1 MVLNQGKCH
10 FMSLGKN
17 TENQTFV
24 YKNKI
29 KKTNEEQKVFGII
42 IDDKL
47 TFKSR
52 VKNFSKKTSQ
62 KIWALASLSRYLDDT
77 QKGSIFGSVIRSQ
90 LRYCPTVW
98 ITNNMIDKLHERALR
113 IVLNNQTIN
122 FETLLAESSDICN
135 HHRNIQKLMT
145 ERHIKY
151 KKTLLFQ

>member
-42 IDDKL
+42 ID
-47 TFKSR
+47 
-52 VKNFSKKTSQ
+52 NFSKKTSQ
-62 KIWALASLSRYLDDT
+62 KIWTLASLSRYLYDT
-77 QKGSIFGSVIRSQ
+77 QKGSIFRSVIRSQ
-90 LRYCPTVW
+90 LRYFPTVW
-98 ITNNMIDKLHERALR
+98 ITNNMIDKLHERVLR
-113 IVLNNQTIN
+113 IVLNDQTIN
-122 FETLLAESSDICN
+122 FETLLAESRN

-145 ERHIKY
+145 ERHIKN
-151 KKTLLFQ
+151 KKSLLFQ

>member
-77 QKGSIFGSVIRSQ
+77 KGLNIRIGNKISI
-90 LRYCPTVW
+90 
-98 ITNNMIDKLHERALR
+98 
-113 IVLNNQTIN
+113 
-122 FETLLAESSDICN
+122 TLLSNSMDN
-135 HHRNIQKLMT
+135 Q
-145 ERHIKY
+145 
-151 KKTLLFQ
+151 

>member
-42 IDDKL
+42 ID
-47 TFKSR
+47 
-52 VKNFSKKTSQ
+52 NFSKKTSQ
-62 KIWALASLSRYLDDT
+62 KIWTLASLSRYLYDT
-77 QKGSIFGSVIRSQ
+77 QKGSIFRSVIRSQ
-90 LRYCPTVW
+90 LRYFPTVW
-98 ITNNMIDKLHERALR
+98 ITNNMIDKLHERVLR
-113 IVLNNQTIN
+113 IVLNDQTIN

>member
-42 IDDKL
+42 ID
-47 TFKSR
+47 
-52 VKNFSKKTSQ
+52 NFSKKTSQ
-62 KIWALASLSRYLDDT
+62 KIWTLASLSRYLYDT
-77 QKGSIFGSVIRSQ
+77 QKGSIFRSVIRSQ